1 MGGVFSFPLH
11 SCWTKLLIIA
21 GQHPEISILSVV
33 VYEWK
38 YPQQYWQFIR
48 FHSVLCDIASLY
60 NSRIHCDCHG
70 KKKGSVMFQY
80 LCDIFHNE
88 SPISKYTYNR

>member
-21 GQHPEISILSVV
+21 GQHPEISLLNVV

-38 YPQQYWQFIR
+38 HPRQYLQFIR

-60 NSRIHCDCHG
+60 NSRIHGEFHR
-70 KKKGSVMFQY
+70 KNRGSVMF
-80 LCDIFHNE
+80 
-88 SPISKYTYNR
+88 